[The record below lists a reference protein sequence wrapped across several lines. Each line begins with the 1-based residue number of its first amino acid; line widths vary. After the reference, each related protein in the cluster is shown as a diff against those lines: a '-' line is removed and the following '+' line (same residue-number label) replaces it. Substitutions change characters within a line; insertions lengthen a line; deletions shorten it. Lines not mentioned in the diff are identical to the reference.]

1 MRYALHV
8 DELGRNGRRVAAR
21 VVVAPGHHATVSRD
35 GDESPRV
42 GIDGDSAAQ
51 ERRLNR

>member
-21 VVVAPGHHATVSRD
+21 IVITPGHDATVGGN
-35 GDESPRV
+35 GDECPRV

-51 ERRLNR
+51 QRRLGR